1 LGIKGANL
9 LNVFYTSIYVA
20 SNVVKL
26 AAFIYL
32 CTYYWESL
40 HILLICC
47 TLVVLSFLVMSLF
60 YLKALLQVPSERL
73 ELLQDPEFLAQALA
87 AQDLADLEFGNQAS
101 TSDDDSDV
109 GQRRADAAMHVATRV
124 AMEMAPQP
132 PPPEPELGPNGRPM
146 VKGLA
151 AVRKEHR
158 RKLEMKFAK
167 MDARHER
174 AQEAKKAKNKAGANR
189 SNSARENGA
198 SNP

>member
-1 LGIKGANL
+1 MGIKGANL

-47 TLVVLSFLVMSLF
+47 TLVVLSFLVMSIF

-73 ELLQDPEFLAQALA
+73 ELLQDPEFLAQAMA
-87 AQDLADLEFGNQAS
+87 ARDLADLEFGNQAS
-101 TSDDDSDV
+101 NSDDDDSDV
-109 GQRRADAAMHVATRV
+109 DQRRADAAMHVATRV

-158 RKLEMKFAK
+158 RKLEIKFAK

-174 AQEAKKAKNKAGANR
+174 AQEVKTAKKKAGAKRGDNV
-189 SNSARENGA
+189 REN
-198 SNP
+198 

>member
-1 LGIKGANL
+1 M
-9 LNVFYTSIYVA
+9 FYTAIYVA

-26 AAFIYL
+26 GLFVYL

-47 TLVVLSFLVMSLF
+47 TLVVLAFLVISSF
-60 YLKALLQVPSERL
+60 YLKALLQVPSERM

-87 AQDLADLEFGNQAS
+87 AQDLADLEYGNQAS
-101 TSDDDSDV
+101 NSDEDSDADR
-109 GQRRADAAMHVATRV
+109 RRADAAMHVATRV
-124 AMEMAPQP
+124 ALEMAPQP
-132 PPPEPELGPNGRPM
+132 PPPEPELGPHGRPM

-174 AQEAKKAKNKAGANR
+174 TQEAKKAKKRAGTKRGAN
-189 SNSARENGA
+189 SRENGT
-198 SNP
+198 SEP